1 TPRPARS
8 SPAES
13 SSENS
18 AQTAPKRPASEAP
31 VTDATEETQAHA
43 PSEASTQ
50 VGAEAGGD
58 IASVRG
64 AWPAVVELVRG
75 QNALLGALIE
85 EAEPVAVSREELIV
99 AFAAGAPFL
108 KKKAEDPTNRAA
120 VAAALAEVTGRRWQ
134 LTYELHAVARGGA
147 RGAGR

>member
-1 TPRPARS
+1 
-8 SPAES
+8 
-13 SSENS
+13 
-18 AQTAPKRPASEAP
+18 
-31 VTDATEETQAHA
+31 
-43 PSEASTQ
+43 
-50 VGAEAGGD
+50 
-58 IASVRG
+58 
-64 AWPAVVELVRG
+64 VVELVRG

-134 LTYELHAVARGGA
+134 LSYELRALTSGDASDEPRASSEEEWVRRLMEEFDAEELQGNEAWAQVASGVPAADSDQGA
-147 RGAGR
+147 ADGPREGS